1 MYTHAM
7 SAREGRRPNRPG
19 KDTSTQKHIL
29 EVAAQMLREDS
40 KEHFHIADVAERAN
54 VGVPT
59 IYYYFAS
66 IGELVAHAQILNYVE
81 MSRPVHSYDGQIAH
95 SFAHRDEAEFW
106 EAMRGH
112 METVWQAGSFD
123 GSIGILRL
131 LTDIWSDEGA
141 KATLRAMMRD
151 RIAFW
156 TNAARTGQE
165 LGWISASQDP
175 EVLVK
180 VLWASAIGHVVLGED
195 FLIEDG
201 EARVTAFAVRAMKYA
216 GPSDQTPAG

>member
-1 MYTHAM
+1 M
-7 SAREGRRPNRPG
+7 SARQGRRPNRPG

-29 EVAAQMLREDS
+29 EVAAKMLRDKG

-66 IGELVAHAQILNYVE
+66 INELVAHAQIINYVE
-81 MSRPVHSYDGQIAH
+81 DSRPVHSYDGQIAH
-95 SFAHRDEAEFW
+95 SFAHHDEDEFW
-106 EAMRGH
+106 EAMKGH
-112 METVWQAGSFD
+112 MDTVWQAGSFD

-156 TNAARTGQE
+156 TTAARTGQE

-201 EARVTAFAVRAMKYA
+201 EARVTAFAIRAMKYA
-216 GPSDQTPAG
+216 GPVDVTPPE

>member
-1 MYTHAM
+1 M

-29 EVAAQMLREDS
+29 EVAAKMLREDS
-40 KEHFHIADVAERAN
+40 KDNFHIADVAERAN

-66 IGELVAHAQILNYVE
+66 INELVAHAQVINYVE
-81 MSRPVHSYDGQIAH
+81 MSRPVHSYDGQIAR
-95 SFAHRDEAEFW
+95 SFADRDEAEFW
-106 EAMRGH
+106 EAMKGH
-112 METVWQAGSFD
+112 MVTVWQAGSFD
-123 GSIGILRL
+123 GSIGILRI
-131 LTDIWSDEGA
+131 LTDIWGDEGA
-141 KATLRAMMRD
+141 KDTLRALMRD

-156 TNAARTGQE
+156 TTMARTGQE

-180 VLWASAIGHVVLGED
+180 VLWAAAIGHVVLGED

-201 EARVTAFAVRAMKYA
+201 EARVAAFAVRAMKFA
-216 GPSDQTPAG
+216 GPIGQSLAE

>member
-1 MYTHAM
+1 M

-29 EVAAQMLREDS
+29 EVAAQMLRDDS
-40 KEHFHIADVAERAN
+40 KEHFHIADVAVRAN

-66 IGELVAHAQILNYVE
+66 ISELVAHAQIINYIE
-81 MSRPVHSYDGQIAH
+81 MSRPVHSYDEQIAH
-95 SFAHRDEAEFW
+95 SFAHRDEEEFW
-106 EAMRGH
+106 DAMRGH
-112 METVWQAGSFD
+112 MDTVWKAGSFD
-123 GSIGILRL
+123 GSIGIVRL
-131 LTDIWSDEGA
+131 LTDIWADEGA
-141 KATLRAMMRD
+141 KEILRSMMRD

-201 EARVTAFAVRAMKYA
+201 EARVTDFAVRAMKYA
-216 GPSDQTPAG
+216 GPADPTLPD